1 MQCCKV
7 TRPSAISQL
16 IYNFMQLHVTL
27 RTFVK
32 LYAYMGLPS
41 GWAINYIL
49 AHKPIQRQLRSE
61 GSMEDTLEERLVI
74 SEELACVP
82 WLAVVRSFCKA
93 SDGVMPRFADNHLI
107 SRPALFAKNYR
118 PSSIRAWYNHSKC
131 LNHQMCAKSITWVKP
146 YVWHMHPQMPSSI
159 SDVCQRYKLAIF
171 NGFINRHIWRL
182 ILKNGRFTDRTNCGQ
197 KVRMDRNRWN
207 ASVSWSFTQWLH
219 SKADIGVVMMMMI

>member
-1 MQCCKV
+1 MQCCNV
-7 TRPSAISQL
+7 THPSTISQL
-16 IYNFMQLHVTL
+16 IYNFMQLHAAL
-27 RTFVK
+27 GRS
-32 LYAYMGLPS
+32 S
-41 GWAINYIL
+41 GWVINYIL
-49 AHKPIQRQLRSE
+49 AHKPIPRQLRSE
-61 GSMEDTLEERLVI
+61 GSMEDTLGERLVI

-146 YVWHMHPQMPSSI
+146 YVWHMHPPSSI
-159 SDVCQRYKLAIF
+159 WDVCQRYKLAIF

-207 ASVSWSFTQWLH
+207 ASVSWSLTQWLH
-219 SKADIGVVMMMMI
+219 SKSTLVWWWWW

>member
-1 MQCCKV
+1 MQCCNV
-7 TRPSAISQL
+7 THPSTISQL
-16 IYNFMQLHVTL
+16 IYNFMQLHAAL
-27 RTFVK
+27 GRS
-32 LYAYMGLPS
+32 S
-41 GWAINYIL
+41 GWVINYIL
-49 AHKPIQRQLRSE
+49 AHKPIPRQLRSE
-61 GSMEDTLEERLVI
+61 GSMEDTLGERLVI

-146 YVWHMHPQMPSSI
+146 YVWHMHPPSSI
-159 SDVCQRYKLAIF
+159 WDVCQRYKLAIF

-182 ILKNGRFTDRTNCGQ
+182 IKKMDDSPIVQIAAKRWEWIETGEMPQCLDPSHNGFIQRRSQTLVWWWWWRY
-197 KVRMDRNRWN
+197 K
-207 ASVSWSFTQWLH
+207 
-219 SKADIGVVMMMMI
+219 